1 MKQFKSGWVQWTVAA
16 AIVAAAGATWL
27 SRNYVDATASAILGV
42 SKANE
47 ARSGGRGPGKGA
59 KQRPLPVIVGRVG
72 EENNDVHVE
81 AIGTARAKQSVTLY
95 APVAGEI
102 IASTV
107 RAGRSV
113 AKDET
118 IFELDSKKARLVVEL
133 ARSRLLDAERK
144 LKRSEQL
151 KRRRVNSDAAVDD
164 ARTAYERARWE
175 LDRVEEALRDLKIKA
190 PFAGVLG
197 IAKVEVGDRVTPST
211 ALVTLDDRSELL
223 VEFEVPER
231 YMPRLKTGQS
241 VKALTPGYNRT
252 AFAGTIERIDSRIDP
267 SARTVIV
274 RAALPNPND
283 QLRPGMSFAVETVLP
298 GEAYPSIPELALQ
311 FSQSGNFVW
320 RIDNKTARKVD
331 VALVRR
337 LDEHVLVSGDLK
349 LGALVVVEGVQ
360 RLRPGRKVS
369 YSEPASAATAES
381 GSERADAKAATTS
394 KKSTR
399 VVD

>member
-1 MKQFKSGWVQWTVAA
+1 VKQFKSGWVQGGVAA
-16 AIVAAAGATWL
+16 AIIAAAGVTWL
-27 SRNYVDATASAILGV
+27 SRDYVDAAASAILGV

-47 ARSGGRGPGKGA
+47 ARSGGRGRRGGS

-72 EENNDVHVE
+72 QARNDVHVE

-102 IASTV
+102 IASSV
-107 RAGRSV
+107 KAGRRV

-118 IFELDSKKARLVVEL
+118 IFKLDSKKARLVVEL

-175 LDRVEEALRDLKIKA
+175 LDRVEEALRDLSIKA

-197 IAKVEVGDRVTPST
+197 IAKVEVGDRVSSST

-231 YMPRLKTGQS
+231 YMPSLKTGQP
-241 VKALTPGYNRT
+241 VKALTPGYART
-252 AFAGTIERIDSRIDP
+252 AFAGTIEHIDSRIDP
-267 SARTVIV
+267 SARTVTV
-274 RAALPNPND
+274 RAVVPNPKD

-298 GEAYPSIPELALQ
+298 GKPYPSIPELALQ

-320 RIDNKTARKVD
+320 RIDDKTARKID
-331 VALVRR
+331 VALIRR
-337 LDEHVLVSGDLK
+337 LDDRVLVSGDLK
-349 LGALVVVEGVQ
+349 HGALVVVEGVQ

-369 YSEPASAATAES
+369 YAEPPPIAKAN
-381 GSERADAKAATTS
+381 GGNERADAKAATTS
-394 KKSTR
+394 RPKTK